1 MSITPYYKFPQILSS
16 VKNIFIIVT
25 ININDHFLSM
35 EDCKNEQ
42 QRNYQTLLR
51 IIHIDDIETITTC
64 YNFPQILSS
73 VKNIFIIVTIYINDH
88 FLSMEDCKKK
98 GNLKSLWKICSRH
111 LNINAKQAMP
121 RSIIMINT

>member
-111 LNINAKQAMP
+111 LNINAK
-121 RSIIMINT
+121 